1 MAEKSGKPVK
11 RIVKNPET
19 FRERA
24 VKAAE
29 EGDKPS
35 RADGVK
41 NVVSAFT
48 RPIKRLL
55 NNTLGRL
62 FRTKP
67 FRLIGKVIFPKYL
80 RTSWA
85 ELKLVKWPNLKQ
97 GRQLTFA
104 VLVFAVIFGV
114 TIAIVDYGLD
124 KIFRNVLLK

>member
-1 MAEKSGKPVK
+1 MAEKNDKPVK
-11 RIVKNPET
+11 RMIKNPET

-29 EGDKPS
+29 EGDKPT
-35 RADGVK
+35 RTQGAKTVAARVTQPVK
-41 NVVSAFT
+41 S
-48 RPIKRLL
+48 LL

-67 FRLIGKVIFPKYL
+67 FQLIGKVIFPKYL
-80 RTSWA
+80 RTSWH
-85 ELKLVKWPNLKQ
+85 ELKQVKWPNLQQ

-114 TIAIVDYGLD
+114 TIAVVDYGLD